1 MYIFLIIF
9 ELILFYIYQKKSKY
23 KIFNIATWN
32 LNIRGVN
39 KDESWMYTSV
49 KLKKKNNWL
58 DYSLGWKPTIMSNG
72 PKAKK

>member
-39 KDESWMYTSV
+39 KDES
-49 KLKKKNNWL
+49 
-58 DYSLGWKPTIMSNG
+58 
-72 PKAKK
+72 